1 MVLIFRYNQKGYTM
15 DKIKELTEMIG
26 KDCSCNQ
33 SPTLRAKLISVGK
46 YKCTLEVRPTMY
58 NRALWSNFYAGNK
71 FILDTATVHNM
82 YFF

>member
-1 MVLIFRYNQKGYTM
+1 MNKV
-15 DKIKELTEMIG
+15 KELAEVIG
-26 KDCSCNQ
+26 RDCSCNG

-58 NRALWSNFYAGNK
+58 NRTLWSNLYVGNR
-71 FILDTATVHNM
+71 FILDTEIVHNM

>member
-1 MVLIFRYNQKGYTM
+1 M

-26 KDCSCNQ
+26 RDCSCNQ
-33 SPTLRAKLISVGK
+33 SPTLKAKLLSVGK

-58 NRALWSNFYAGNK
+58 NRNQWANTSVGKQFKVPTN
-71 FILDTATVHNM
+71 ITHNM

>member
-1 MVLIFRYNQKGYTM
+1 MTRTQDLNTV
-15 DKIKELTEMIG
+15 IG

-58 NRALWSNFYAGNK
+58 NRAQWSNIYAGNK
-71 FILDTATVHNM
+71 FVLDTTTVHNM
-82 YFF
+82 YFY

>member
-1 MVLIFRYNQKGYTM
+1 M
-15 DKIKELTEMIG
+15 DKISDLKTVVG
-26 KDCSCNQ
+26 KPCSCNQ